1 MHDTDEPVPADLTD
15 ADATRRAVADS
26 EIAYLTVGLPLDS
39 DLWERRFPVIMR
51 NVIDA
56 CAEHGTKLV
65 FFDNTYMYPGT
76 STPQTESTAFAPG
89 GRKGRVRGEIATLL
103 LEAMRAGRSRR

>member
-1 MHDTDEPVPADLTD
+1 M
-15 ADATRRAVADS
+15 
-26 EIAYLTVGLPLDS
+26 G
-39 DLWERRFPVIMR
+39 

-76 STPQTESTAFAPG
+76 SGAQTESTACAAPG
-89 GRKGRVRGEIATLL
+89 GRKGRVRGELATML
-103 LEAMRAGRSRR
+103 LEAMRAGQVQGLVGRAPEFYGPGSTKSYTNSLVFDRIRAASGRSSRSMPTPSAP